1 MYLNSFAEVLTSQ
14 EPVLVDFWAP
24 WCGPC
29 VRLAPVI
36 DRLAANYKVYK
47 VNTEK
52 EPKVAARYSV
62 SSLPTLIIF
71 RDGEVLAR
79 SVGLKSEADL
89 RDALDSMS

>member
-1 MYLNSFAEVLTSQ
+1 MHLTSFAEVLESP

-29 VRLAPVI
+29 ARLTPII
-36 DRLAANYKVYK
+36 DRLAAKYKVYK
-47 VNTEK
+47 VNTEQ
-52 EPKVAARYSV
+52 EPNLAARYKV

-79 SVGLKSEADL
+79 SVGVKSEGDL
-89 RDALDSMS
+89 RDALDRMS